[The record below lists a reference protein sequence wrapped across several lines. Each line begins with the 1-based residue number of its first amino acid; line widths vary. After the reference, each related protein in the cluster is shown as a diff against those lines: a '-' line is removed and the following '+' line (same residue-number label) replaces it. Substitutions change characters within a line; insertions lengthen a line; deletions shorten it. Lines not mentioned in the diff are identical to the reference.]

1 MYYRKKLK
9 KTNGIKFRVN
19 DLIYPSS
26 SDLTNV
32 LPYEDKNSTIFLSWS
47 DLSLIIR
54 IWIYSFTYFS
64 SMDQINHSKI
74 PPLS

>member
-32 LPYEDKNSTIFLSWS
+32 LPYEDKNSTIFLS
-47 DLSLIIR
+47 
-54 IWIYSFTYFS
+54 
-64 SMDQINHSKI
+64 
-74 PPLS
+74 